1 MNAQTKQLV
10 PGIVSYVTDHHGYV
24 TKTKLLKIL
33 YLFDIEYYRT
43 NRRTFTGFDWKF
55 FHLGPWTPEYDPL
68 ISDLVVNGVL
78 LEQQSLRS
86 EYDTKFF
93 RSAEPHDFSGVFS
106 KFSDQAILLHVLNT
120 WSESST
126 GEILDFVY
134 FRTEP
139 MEHGIRNERLDFSAV
154 LEQLPP
160 KYVRTASGATS
171 KDIKKLRDRLSERM
185 QAIAKAKSFKFTPP
199 NYDEQF
205 FSEMERLEKQS

>member
-1 MNAQTKQLV
+1 
-10 PGIVSYVTDHHGYV
+10 
-24 TKTKLLKIL
+24 
-33 YLFDIEYYRT
+33 
-43 NRRTFTGFDWKF
+43 
-55 FHLGPWTPEYDPL
+55 
-68 ISDLVVNGVL
+68 
-78 LEQQSLRS
+78 
-86 EYDTKFF
+86 
-93 RSAEPHDFSGVFS
+93 
-106 KFSDQAILLHVLNT
+106 
-120 WSESST
+120 
-126 GEILDFVY
+126 
-134 FRTEP
+134 